1 MMPDQILF
9 STANFPPLGGGISHY
24 LYEIVRCLP
33 PDQVQVVGLPTPGWE
48 VFDSQQ
54 RFSIRRLGVPA
65 RWSPSSPQF
74 KFMPPFYF
82 WRLACERQTR
92 FIMCGQAHHS
102 LLLPAWL
109 LRQIKGTPYG
119 VFTYGLD
126 LLRPQ
131 TRAHRGLFSAL
142 LRAAQVVFAIS
153 QGTANTALGLGVKPE
168 RIRVIHPA
176 VNPALLTSKTP
187 PETVRQRHGLQGKKC
202 ILTVGRLVERKGFD
216 TVIRAL
222 PAILE
227 VIPEAHYL
235 IVGGG
240 PAEAGLKALVA
251 DLGLETYV
259 TFAGPKSRDEVAD
272 YYLASDLFV
281 MISREIPEKGDVEG
295 FGIVYLEA
303 NLLGR
308 PVVAGRSGGVADA
321 VVHEETGLLVDPRDP
336 AGVAAAVVRV
346 LSDSDLAQRLGENGR
361 SRVLSDFSGAAA
373 AQKVL
378 VALSDSCLAR

>member
-1 MMPDQILF
+1 
-9 STANFPPLGGGISHY
+9 
-24 LYEIVRCLP
+24 
-33 PDQVQVVGLPTPGWE
+33 
-48 VFDSQQ
+48 
-54 RFSIRRLGVPA
+54 
-65 RWSPSSPQF
+65 
-74 KFMPPFYF
+74 
-82 WRLACERQTR
+82 
-92 FIMCGQAHHS
+92 
-102 LLLPAWL
+102 
-109 LRQIKGTPYG
+109 
-119 VFTYGLD
+119 
-126 LLRPQ
+126 
-131 TRAHRGLFSAL
+131 LFSAL

-176 VNPALLTSKTP
+176 VNPAQLASKIP
-187 PETVRQRHGLQGKKC
+187 PEMVRQRYGLQGKKC

-259 TFAGPKSRDEVAD
+259 TFAGPKSHDEVAD

-281 MISREIPEKGDVEG
+281 MISREIPGKGDVEG